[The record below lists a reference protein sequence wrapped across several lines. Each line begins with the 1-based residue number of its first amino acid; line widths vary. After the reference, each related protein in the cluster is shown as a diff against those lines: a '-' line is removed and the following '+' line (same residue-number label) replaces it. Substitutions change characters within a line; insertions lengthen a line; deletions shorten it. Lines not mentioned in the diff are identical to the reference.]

1 MEKYLRILKSFISD
15 PRDYQEIE
23 RDFANLYNFPDEYI
37 EHSGRLITKSDD
49 FLWIGMVDLLL
60 KYGYAFEVD
69 WKEDCE
75 VAEELLSKLFVK
87 HNIQYTSDININQ
100 DMELDEYFSLVNKEL
115 IRHGYYRVY
124 AMEIA
129 SDSYVVALGNI
140 GYFQDIVDL
149 DARVNLY

>member
-1 MEKYLRILKSFISD
+1 MENYVKILKSFVSD
-15 PRDYQEIE
+15 PIDYQKVEKE
-23 RDFANLYNFPDEYI
+23 FDNLHDLPDKYI
-37 EHSGRLITKSDD
+37 EHSNRLISKSDD
-49 FLWIGMVDLLL
+49 FLWIGMVDLLI

-75 VAEELLSKLFVK
+75 VAEELLSKLFAK
-87 HNIQYTSDININQ
+87 HNIQYTSDITINQ

-115 IRHGYYRVY
+115 IKQGSYRVY

-140 GYFQDIVDL
+140 DYFLNIVDL
-149 DARVNLY
+149 DARVDLY